1 MSELFNKGDRVHK
14 VGGNYEAY
22 GTVLCT
28 GVTSLGKT
36 LVLFEFDSIPG
47 MVHLFGESQLEHID
61 APLVRAYRRGAQP
74 E

>member
-1 MSELFNKGDRVHK
+1 VSESFNKGDKVRK
-14 VGGNYEAY
+14 VGGNYQAY
-22 GTVLCT
+22 GTVVCT

-47 MVHLFGESQLEHID
+47 MVHLFGEAQLEHVE
-61 APLVRAYRRGAQP
+61 AHLVRAYRRGAKP